1 MMRSR
6 DLADRAGIT
15 VRTLRHY
22 HQIGLLEESARSSN
36 GYRDYDTHALVKV
49 LRIRRLV
56 TLGFSLPQIATMLDG
71 NEPPPGTMLDALD
84 VEYAAQIKHL
94 TRQRELLSHL
104 RRYEALPDLPPEIA
118 PFHSVLRQSGL
129 PDSAAATDRDHTLL
143 LLHLI
148 GAEGQDYLR
157 VIYELLSHPHRASS
171 VAAAMTA
178 WASLDGESTSDEI
191 VKLSHQLTD
200 LFLPVIDELAA
211 LTEDFPDFSE
221 PPEQTFQQHTTNYL
235 TSAQRAVLERVRAD
249 LDKSADKSAEKN
261 RQRSHHDP
269 DRGP

>member
-1 MMRSR
+1 MRSR

-22 HQIGLLEESARSSN
+22 HQIGLLEEPARSSN
-36 GYRDYDTHALVKV
+36 GYRDYNTHSLVKV

-56 TLGFSLPQIATMLDG
+56 TLGFSLPQVATLLQG
-71 NEPPPGTMLDALD
+71 NEPPPGTVFDALD
-84 VEYAAQIKHL
+84 AEYAAQIKHL
-94 TRQRELLSHL
+94 TRQRELLAHL

-148 GAEGQDYLR
+148 GKEGQEYLR

-178 WASLDGESTSDEI
+178 WASLDGESTSDDI
-191 VKLSHQLTD
+191 MKLAHQLTD
-200 LFLPVIDELAA
+200 LFQPVVDELAA
-211 LTEDFPDFSE
+211 LRVDLPDFSE
-221 PPEQTFQQHTTNYL
+221 PPERTFQQHTSNYL
-235 TSAQRAVLERVRAD
+235 TPAQQAVLEKVRAD
-249 LDKSADKSAEKN
+249 LDNSTENS
-261 RQRSHHDP
+261 RP
-269 DRGP
+269 IGPG